1 MDQKNQ
7 ATSLRMAPNFG
18 HNYHYS
24 SYLWTLSGIM
34 HPFMAHFF
42 KPIANRFTSNHH
54 QTGSI
59 AIDVEE
65 VYKKTLKTSKLS
77 PSNLNDKTYY
87 QVKTESEPTLFDA
100 ATAQKT

>member
-7 ATSLRMAPNFG
+7 AARLRMAPNFD
-18 HNYHYS
+18 NNHYS

-42 KPIANRFTSNHH
+42 KPNRQSRATTNHH

-87 QVKTESEPTLFDA
+87 QVKTESEPYSF
-100 ATAQKT
+100 